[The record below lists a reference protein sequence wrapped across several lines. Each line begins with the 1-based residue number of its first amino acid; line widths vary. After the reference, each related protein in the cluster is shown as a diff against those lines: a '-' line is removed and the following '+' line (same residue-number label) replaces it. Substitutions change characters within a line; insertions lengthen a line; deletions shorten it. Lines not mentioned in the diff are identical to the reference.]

1 MNIEIRKAKPEEA
14 EQKIDINIEVWNTT
28 YKDLIPQDIIDK
40 LQFKDQARVDKKK
53 KSLEE
58 KNNTYV
64 ALVDG
69 KIVGF
74 NTFGNSR
81 DEKYSDAGEIC
92 AGYILDDYQGLGLGR
107 KLAVACMQELYDQGY
122 RTFISKCL
130 DGNPSNEFH
139 KSLGGVYVGQSDFAP
154 IGIYVGKENIY
165 YHEDLEKTINYN
177 IDKIKEKEKKLIK

>member
-14 EQKIDINIEVWNTT
+14 EQIIDINIEVWNTT
-28 YKDLIPQDIIDK
+28 YKDLISQDIIDK

-53 KSLEE
+53 KSLKEN
-58 KNNTYV
+58 NNTYV

-81 DEKYSDAGEIC
+81 DEKYGESGEIF
-92 AGYILDDYQGLGLGR
+92 AGYILDGYQGLGLGR
-107 KLAVACMQELYDQGY
+107 KLAVACMQELYDKGY

-130 DGNPSNEFH
+130 NGNPSNEFH
-139 KSLGGVYVGQSDFAP
+139 KSLGGVFVGQTDFTP
-154 IGIYVGKENIY
+154 MGIYVGKENIY

-177 IDKIKEKEKKLIK
+177 IERIKEKENKLNR